1 MARILAIANQKG
13 GVGKSTTAINLSAA
27 LAEQG
32 RRILVVD
39 GDPQGN
45 TSSGLGI
52 EKGTLER
59 CIYDVLVEGAAI
71 AEVVQPTAH
80 ENLFVAPATLRLA
93 GAEIELVTAISRES
107 RLSRALSAVASDYD
121 YIFIDCPPSLGL
133 LTVNSM
139 TAAQGV
145 LIPIQCEFYAL
156 EGLTQLMNVIELVKR
171 HLNPGLGVEGVL
183 LTMHD
188 SRLNLT
194 TQVASEVRQFFGSK
208 VFEAVIPRNVKLSE
222 APSFGQTVLAY
233 DSRSRGAEAYR
244 DLAKEV
250 MKGEQVPVRS
260 EGPGS
265 RPVGADSPVPEGGG
279 GRAGRRREQPERNGR
294 GRAPAGR

>member
-32 RRILVVD
+32 RRVLVVD

-45 TSSGLGI
+45 TTSGLGI
-52 EKGTLER
+52 EKAKLER
-59 CIYDVLVEGAAI
+59 CVYDVLVDETTVD
-71 AEVVQPTAH
+71 EVVVPTAH
-80 ENLFVAPATLRLA
+80 ENLFLAPATLRLA

-107 RLSRALSAVASDYD
+107 RLARALAKVAGKYD

-171 HLNPGLGVEGVL
+171 HLNPALGVDGVL

-194 TQVASEVRQFFGSK
+194 NQVSAEVRQFFGSK
-208 VFEAVIPRNVKLSE
+208 VYQAVIPRNVKLSE
-222 APSFGQTVLAY
+222 APSFGQSVLAY

-250 MKGEQVPVRS
+250 MQGEQGSVSS
-260 EGPGS
+260 EGAGS
-265 RPVGADSPVPEGGG
+265 RLVSADSPVAA
-279 GRAGRRREQPERNGR
+279 R
-294 GRAPAGR
+294 

>member
-32 RRILVVD
+32 RRVLVVD

-45 TSSGLGI
+45 TTSGLGI
-52 EKGTLER
+52 EKASLER
-59 CIYDVLVEGAAI
+59 CVYDVLVD
-71 AEVVQPTAH
+71 EVSLEQVVVSTGHA
-80 ENLFVAPATLRLA
+80 NLFLAPATLRLA

-107 RLSRALSAVASDYD
+107 RLVRALAPVSRHYD
-121 YIFIDCPPSLGL
+121 YVFIDCPPSLGL

-139 TAAQGV
+139 TAAHGV

-156 EGLTQLMNVIELVKR
+156 EGLTQLMKVIELVKH
-171 HLNPGLGVEGVL
+171 HLNPALGVDGVL
-183 LTMHD
+183 LTMYD

-194 TQVASEVRQFFGSK
+194 NQVSAEVRQFFGSK
-208 VFEAVIPRNVKLSE
+208 VFQAVIPRNVKLSE
-222 APSFGQTVLAY
+222 APSFGQSVLAY
-233 DSRSRGAEAYR
+233 DPRSRGAEAYR

-250 MKGEQVPVRS
+250 MQGEQVSVSS
-260 EGPGS
+260 EGSGS
-265 RPVGADSPVPEGGG
+265 RPVSADSPVATRRPGSAGPECEQPGGDLRSG
-279 GRAGRRREQPERNGR
+279 ASAGR
-294 GRAPAGR
+294 